1 MWYDSSSTFDRARLR
16 VNSSQIRS
24 VKHHHAYSHQ
34 DLMALKASSDTAV
47 LCCAVLFITLVKK
60 NLESLPARVGFVRNS
75 VCPAR
80 WQPSIYTSHTGAAPS
95 VQSIFMKAQ
104 KQVRLA
110 NCSRLRTCK
119 GTHF

>member
-47 LCCAVLFITLVKK
+47 LCCPFYYV
-60 NLESLPARVGFVRNS
+60 S
-75 VCPAR
+75 
-80 WQPSIYTSHTGAAPS
+80 
-95 VQSIFMKAQ
+95 Q
-104 KQVRLA
+104 KEPGVVA
-110 NCSRLRTCK
+110 RTCGLRK
-119 GTHF
+119 ELCLSS